1 MTAPKPHK
9 KFAEVVEGLLDMG
22 CYELFLRD
30 TNGVGTPGTIGALVN
45 YLVEERGIPA

>member
-9 KFAEVVEGLLDMG
+9 KLAEVVEGLWIWG
-22 CYELFLRD
+22 ATNYSYE
-30 TNGVGTPGTIGALVN
+30 TNGVGTPETIGALVN